1 MVYWQLLHLL
11 TLNATSSSRDL
22 CSSDDQKLERSIR
35 KGSLHTCHTSCTL
48 YLRLFTG
55 DRASVKANIPALCSL
70 EEMKLHSLL
79 VCSLL
84 CILHSLWNCKGKKK
98 KKCGWCELN
107 PTVLQEQV
115 YFFFQINAIL
125 YTHRKGTPGT
135 YWDILKFSRSILSD
149 RYITIKL
156 NKVHCKAPK

>member
-98 KKCGWCELN
+98 KVWMMWIKSHCITRTSLILFSDQCYPVHAQKRHSWHILGH
-107 PTVLQEQV
+107 TQIFQE
-115 YFFFQINAIL
+115 YFVWQIHYN
-125 YTHRKGTPGT
+125 
-135 YWDILKFSRSILSD
+135 
-149 RYITIKL
+149 
-156 NKVHCKAPK
+156 